1 MTSNFSKNSLGALTA
16 ILSVSDFSVL
26 LLGVTFKDTIKNDNV
41 FKEKGKKCIYIY
53 FLREM
58 LGMWV
63 FSFAEAWGN

>member
-1 MTSNFSKNSLGALTA
+1 MILFICQVCGHVSFTGLPEACPVCHAAKEKFSQ
-16 ILSVSDFSVL
+16 
-26 LLGVTFKDTIKNDNV
+26 NDNV